1 MTLSDKIDSVVTN
14 RVLALPIFFIIM
26 TLVYYI
32 SVTTVGG
39 WATDWTND
47 VFFGEIVNDAATSFL
62 ASVQAPDWLSGLIV
76 DGIIGSGICAA
87 DPPYFLLYVPSGRLR
102 IYGSCCL
109 YHGQDFPPFRTFRKV
124 LHSDSGRD
132 GMRCSCGYG
141 YPYD

>member
-62 ASVQAPDWLSGLIV
+62 ASIQAPDWLSGLIV
-76 DGIIGSGICAA
+76 DGIIEALVRFWDLCRRFSLFSSLCPFWKTRDIWLVLPLSWTGFSAVS
-87 DPPYFLLYVPSGRLR
+87 DFQESPS
-102 IYGSCCL
+102 
-109 YHGQDFPPFRTFRKV
+109 FRFW
-124 LHSDSGRD
+124 
-132 GMRCSCGYG
+132 
-141 YPYD
+141 